1 MHGRPPRQP
10 SRDDARRQQDGA
22 GHRFRPLPR
31 RQFACLHNCI
41 RPVSLQDNG
50 RGAAQSMSVM
60 GDFGIPATYSLFR
73 AFKGEMDAALLAGM
87 IAAKNAEIASA
98 LAAIVRAKG
107 SQLETP

>member
-1 MHGRPPRQP
+1 
-10 SRDDARRQQDGA
+10 
-22 GHRFRPLPR
+22 
-31 RQFACLHNCI
+31 
-41 RPVSLQDNG
+41 
-50 RGAAQSMSVM
+50 M